1 MLAATEYDNILEL
14 FAVRQNSWFILY
26 NEVALKK
33 VGHIAY
39 YSANRSCIKH
49 SLYLLACNIPKFF
62 MMLLR
67 DVLLLNSALLKIYH
81 F

>member
-14 FAVRQNSWFILY
+14 FAARQNSWFITY

-39 YSANRSCIKH
+39 YSANCSWEKI
-49 SLYLLACNIPKFF
+49 SFLAVF
-62 MMLLR
+62 
-67 DVLLLNSALLKIYH
+67 
-81 F
+81 